1 MIILATQSK
10 ARRKLFKK
18 CKRNAVFKVSHVDE
32 TRLSGEDV
40 YDYLLRVSFLKA
52 SEFFKK
58 GVVSIGADTVI
69 LFKDKVIGKP
79 EDEKEAFNIL
89 KMLSGQY
96 HICLTGVT
104 VLKEQRWVSF
114 VEKALVFVKSLTDKE
129 IREYVKTK
137 EFQGRAG
144 GYAIQGRASKFM
156 RVVQGDITT
165 VIGLPMKKLCRII

>member
-18 CKRNAVFKVSHVDE
+18 CKRNAIFKVSHVDE
-32 TRLSGEDV
+32 TRLPNEGV
-40 YDYLLRVSFLKA
+40 YDYLIRVSFLKA

-69 LFKDKVIGKP
+69 LFRDMVIGKP
-79 EDEKEAFNIL
+79 KDEKEAFEIL
-89 KMLSGQY
+89 KMLSGHY
-96 HICLTGVT
+96 HSCMTGVT
-104 VLKEQRWVSF
+104 VLKERKCISF
-114 VEKALVFVKSLTDKE
+114 VEKAIVFVEKLTDNE
-129 IREYVKTK
+129 IWEYVKTK
-137 EFQGRAG
+137 EFQGRAA

-165 VIGLPMKKLCRII
+165 VIGLPMKRLCRII